1 MLEKLFNSS
10 TTTLLNKSMD
20 VATLRNNVIADNIA
34 NVDTPNF
41 KRREVVFQEK
51 LNSLLNNQRDNID
64 LAVTHKRHI
73 IIKSKQD
80 LEAEIRQNDDWSF
93 RNDGN
98 NVDIDVESAK
108 LAQNKIEYD
117 VLSQSINNEL
127 KLLRLAISGRG

>member
-1 MLEKLFNSS
+1 MVNRIFNSP
-10 TTTLLNKSMD
+10 TTFLLNKSMD
-20 VATLRNNVIADNIA
+20 AAALKNTVIADNIS
-34 NVDTPNF
+34 NVNTPNF
-41 KRREVVFQEK
+41 KKREVVFQEK

-93 RNDGN
+93 KNDGN

>member
-1 MLEKLFNSS
+1 MVNRLFNSP
-10 TTTLLNKSMD
+10 TTFLLNKSMD
-20 VATLRNNVIADNIA
+20 AAALKNTVIADNIS
-34 NVDTPNF
+34 NVNTPNF
-41 KRREVVFQEK
+41 KKGEVVFQEK

-98 NVDIDVESAK
+98 NVDIDVESTK

>member
-1 MLEKLFNSS
+1 
-10 TTTLLNKSMD
+10 MD
-20 VATLRNNVIADNIA
+20 AAALKNTVIADNIS
-34 NVDTPNF
+34 NVNTPNF
-41 KRREVVFQEK
+41 KKREVVFQEK

>member
-51 LNSLLNNQRDNID
+51 LQNILNKKEGD
-64 LAVTHKRHI
+64 LPLRTTNNRHI
-73 IIKSKQD
+73 LIKSPFD
-80 LEAEIRQNDDWSF
+80 LDPEIREIRETSF

-108 LAQNKIEYD
+108 LAQNKIQYD
-117 VLSQSINNEL
+117 ALAQSMNNEI